1 MQKRVLYRLRL
12 GRFLAVFLLSA
23 LLFAGCSQ
31 PAGSGGGGYTP
42 PAPAPVDPAAP
53 AAPSLIRR
61 NGEILVG
68 WAAETKASYEVW
80 YGTTNNNGS
89 AAKWNGTISR
99 PAATVAAT
107 TITGLSNGTVY
118 YVWIKTTGGTVNGF
132 GAGKSETP
140 EAPKTPPDG
149 FVYVPGGTVT
159 GSGSYQMTVTVPN
172 DPAYDFPGQ
181 TSTHKG
187 VFVAGRTLTV
197 ASFFM
202 AKYETTRQLW
212 YEVQSWAT
220 ANGYTFQNPMSSAG
234 SSPNMPVTGIS
245 WRDAVAWCN
254 AYSEKAGL
262 QAVYRYGGNVI
273 KDSTNANAASCDGAV
288 MDKTKSGYRLPTEA
302 EREYAARGGD
312 PGKAD
317 WMYLYAGS
325 NDPDA
330 VAWHY
335 GNSANQ
341 LRDVGGKSSPNR
353 LGIYDLSGNA
363 QEWGWDW
370 MHYARDVTAAT
381 PLDGAAYSA
390 QFNQKPMA
398 GGSVGA
404 NVTYS
409 CVAYRWGF
417 TPDNLL
423 GYVGFRVVRKAE

>member
-12 GRFLAVFLLSA
+12 GRFWAVFLLSA

-42 PAPAPVDPAAP
+42 PAPTPVDPAA
-53 AAPSLIRR
+53 L
-61 NGEILVG
+61 
-68 WAAETKASYEVW
+68 
-80 YGTTNNNGS
+80 
-89 AAKWNGTISR
+89 
-99 PAATVAAT
+99 
-107 TITGLSNGTVY
+107 
-118 YVWIKTTGGTVNGF
+118 
-132 GAGKSETP
+132 
-140 EAPKTPPDG
+140 
-149 FVYVPGGTVT
+149 VYVPGGTVT
-159 GSGSYQMTVTVPN
+159 GSDSYQMTVTVPN

-212 YEVQSWAT
+212 YEVQSWA
-220 ANGYTFQNPMSSAG
+220 AARGYTFQNPIGGAG
-234 SSPNMPVTGIS
+234 SSPNIPVTGIS

-262 QAVYRYGGNVI
+262 EPVYRYGGNVI

-341 LRDVGGKSSPNR
+341 LRDVGGKSPNR

-370 MHYARDVTAAT
+370 MHYARDVTGTT